1 MIYMIFIR
9 IIISHAIFSWI
20 WHIIGVYNILFY
32 YQLCVIGYIIILL
45 SYQILLLA
53 TKHGL
58 KSSTFDSGFKI
69 CLSFSK
75 IYLMNTTRS
84 MVSNHIWLVSFSSY
98 SKNVSNFFNTLKSFI
113 KWDFFLMLK
122 NYKCFIKIMSNKPLI
137 LLIEKSIE
145 LKRSLESNYETIIS
159 VF

>member
-45 SYQILLLA
+45 PYQILLLA

-58 KSSTFDSGFKI
+58 KVPHLIVG
-69 CLSFSK
+69 
-75 IYLMNTTRS
+75 
-84 MVSNHIWLVSFSSY
+84 
-98 SKNVSNFFNTLKSFI
+98 LKF
-113 KWDFFLMLK
+113 
-122 NYKCFIKIMSNKPLI
+122 
-137 LLIEKSIE
+137 
-145 LKRSLESNYETIIS
+145 
-159 VF
+159 V